1 MRVTKYDFK
10 VEGSGLRVRG
20 EITNA
25 CAYVVTN
32 VRVQVEA
39 LDKSGQSLGK
49 GDGLVDPAVVGVQT
63 VAQFDVPIPTQ
74 VEPAMLNIATTF
86 RRAGRY

>member
-1 MRVTKYDFK
+1 MRVTKHEFK
-10 VEGSGLRVRG
+10 VEGGSLRVRG

-39 LDKSGQSLGK
+39 LDKSRQSLGK
-49 GDGLVDPAVVGVQT
+49 GEALAEPAVVGVQAA
-63 VAQFDVPIPTQ
+63 AQFDVPVPTQ
-74 VEPAMLNIATTF
+74 VEPAVVDIVTTF